1 VRRERRKAERQMR
14 RNTITLELRKGLVS
28 HFDTWEVETWERRGE
43 RRREVSPDFSVSTPL

>member
-1 VRRERRKAERQMR
+1 MR